1 MEFPQAPGEAPV
13 PHARGLGSA
22 GESKPRGRG
31 RCAERERS
39 SAALDLP
46 RFLSAPLVL
55 QRDAEPA
62 EADSL
67 ARGQA
72 PREAWRRDVTGGT
85 DGRSITVAPASE
97 TSALPRFLSTPFA
110 VQRDDEPGESGGA
123 DLAVPHFELT
133 PPSLLQP
140 RDPYARYMPGFSAR
154 LRLSP
159 ATEAILV
166 TLLDARRVAEQVAAR
181 AGGGAAAPITPV
193 GPIPLPDDGGA
204 SAGLPPPPPPAAGAP
219 QPAPSAPP
227 PATGTPRTATAGDVI
242 SAAMALPAVST
253 LLTGIQQDF
262 VNGLDREWQNA
273 DTGGRIMLVASTA
286 VVSSAMLAPMLG
298 FEEPRDF
305 VLPLISN
312 LVIPVPGLPGYGVE
326 FEFSEHQLMIGAH
339 LDVGLLLPSFL
350 GFGGTSLTPFGNPY
364 APPTLPPIDR
374 RAEPGTPAAAVD
386 ADVPSRLAA
395 ERGRGRRID
404 DRLATELGDALGAD
418 FSAVRIHDDAHADA
432 LARSLHARAFTTG
445 ADVFFRAS
453 RFRPQSTEG
462 RELLAHELAHVA
474 QQARGP
480 VAGRPL
486 TGGLSMSDPADSH
499 EREAER
505 LAGQVAHGGQAL
517 PSAPSANADNA
528 RGIQRQEEEGEE
540 IVATDDAPE
549 TRYDLTLSS
558 GTKEG
563 LTKAEAIAALAEV
576 YEATYR
582 QYDLASGTHR
592 ELKKSRDESV
602 LIGVG
607 GWLTDLVGDDLPSL
621 SIWRDARNHLRSAAS
636 ALAAGNVEGAA
647 AALSS
652 AYTAFGE
659 AARTYDAYLAQ
670 LESSA
675 NWATAGVAI
684 VAVIAVVAAVA
695 VYAVGTGAAAAGAG
709 AGATEAAAG
718 TATGTATTVAAGTEA
733 AAGTSAVSATATTV
747 AATEATA
754 GAGAATA
761 AGTQIT
767 SGAVLEVIQTVAANM
782 GNTQV
787 LHGYLMQL
795 AASPAGRALLLA
807 AARTAVALSTQPGVT
822 QREFQLLKQVSELLF
837 LFARGG

>member
-1 MEFPQAPGEAPV
+1 M
-13 PHARGLGSA
+13 
-22 GESKPRGRG
+22 
-31 RCAERERS
+31 
-39 SAALDLP
+39 
-46 RFLSAPLVL
+46 
-55 QRDAEPA
+55 
-62 EADSL
+62 
-67 ARGQA
+67 
-72 PREAWRRDVTGGT
+72 
-85 DGRSITVAPASE
+85 
-97 TSALPRFLSTPFA
+97 
-110 VQRDDEPGESGGA
+110 
-123 DLAVPHFELT
+123 
-133 PPSLLQP
+133 
-140 RDPYARYMPGFSAR
+140 
-154 LRLSP
+154 
-159 ATEAILV
+159 
-166 TLLDARRVAEQVAAR
+166 
-181 AGGGAAAPITPV
+181 
-193 GPIPLPDDGGA
+193 
-204 SAGLPPPPPPAAGAP
+204 
-219 QPAPSAPP
+219 
-227 PATGTPRTATAGDVI
+227 
-242 SAAMALPAVST
+242 ST
-253 LLTGIQQDF
+253 LLTGLQQDF
-262 VNGLDREWQNA
+262 MNGLEHEWQNA

-305 VLPLISN
+305 VLPLVSN

-364 APPTLPPIDR
+364 APPTLPPIER
-374 RAEPGTPAAAVD
+374 KAEPGTPSAVVD
-386 ADVPSRLAA
+386 TDVPSRLAA

-404 DRLATELGDALGAD
+404 APLATELGDALGAD

-432 LARSLHARAFTTG
+432 LARRLHARAFTTG

-453 RFRPQSTEG
+453 RYRPQSAEG

-480 VAGRPL
+480 VAGSPL
-486 TGGLSMSDPADSH
+486 AGGLSMSDPADSH

-517 PSAPSANADNA
+517 PSAPAPTASADGAH
-528 RGIQRQEEEGEE
+528 RIQRQEEDEGEE

-558 GTKEG
+558 GTRKG
-563 LTKAEAIAALAEV
+563 LTKAEAIAALAGV
-576 YEATYR
+576 YEATYL
-582 QYDLASGTHR
+582 QYDLASGMHR
-592 ELKKSRDESV
+592 ELKKSRDEST

-621 SIWRDARNHLRSAAS
+621 SIWRNARDHLRTAANT
-636 ALAAGNVEGAA
+636 LAAGNVEGAA

-652 AYTAFGE
+652 AHTAYGE
-659 AARTYDAYLAQ
+659 AARTYNAYLAQ

-675 NWATAGVAI
+675 NWATAGVAV
-684 VAVIAVVAAVA
+684 VAVIAIVAAVA
-695 VYAVGTGAAAAGAG
+695 VYAVGAGAAAAGAG

-718 TATGTATTVAAGTEA
+718 SATGTATAAAGAETA
-733 AAGTSAVSATATTV
+733 VGTSAVSATATTV

-767 SGAVLEVIQTVAANM
+767 SGAVLEVIQTVATNM
-782 GNTQV
+782 GNAPV

-822 QREFQLLKQVSELLF
+822 RQEFQLLKQVSELLF
-837 LFARGG
+837 VFARGG